1 MGLGLSYLHRI
12 TVQYLQDAKH
22 SIILDR
28 QRRGMERLEQSH
40 EIKV

>member
-1 MGLGLSYLHRI
+1 MGLGLNYLHRI
-12 TVQYLQDAKH
+12 IVQYLQDAKH

-28 QRRGMERLEQSH
+28 QRRGMERLEKSH